1 MKEDLIFKNW
11 RPRASA
17 IGNLM
22 TGFNG
27 ITEAQTAELN
37 KLEQRVRD
45 SADNP
50 KLALTDNMKAKLAE
64 LKAKRDA
71 PIELSTGAK
80 SYLDVVFRDVF
91 WKRKR
96 FLQNKYLE
104 KGLFFEQNALALL
117 SKVDNA
123 FYVKNDLFFENSWV
137 QGTPDNVTDIVRDTK
152 CSYDLETFENS
163 ELSTLYKWQ
172 IKAYCWL
179 TGLTRGQLVF
189 ALVNSPLHHLLNEKN
204 RMFYQ
209 CGNPSDLDEEW
220 IRTVSQLERNFIFDI
235 DEFKIEYPHYE
246 FVSPVLNFTIP
257 EQFRIKKF
265 DVELE
270 ESDIEDM
277 KLATMLSREYLCLK
291 EIEVYNRKNQ

>member
-37 KLEQRVRD
+37 KLKQRVRD

-123 FYVKNDLFFENSWV
+123 FYIKNDLFFENSWV

-179 TGLTRGQLVF
+179 TGLTHGQLVF

-246 FVSPVLNFTIP
+246 FVSPVLDFTIP

>member
-11 RPRASA
+11 KPRASA

-27 ITEAQTAELN
+27 ITESQTAELN

-45 SADNP
+45 GVDNP

-96 FLQNKYLE
+96 FLSNKYLE

-117 SKVDNA
+117 SKVDND
-123 FYVKNDLFFENSWV
+123 FYVKNDQFFENDFV
-137 QGTPDNVTDIVRDTK
+137 QGTPDNITDIVRDTK

-179 TGLTRGQLVF
+179 TETTRGELVY

-209 CGNPSDLDEEW
+209 CGNPSDFDEEW
-220 IRTVSQLERNFIFDI
+220 MRTVSQLERNFIFDI
-235 DEFKIEYPHYE
+235 DEFKKEYPHYE
-246 FVSPVLNFTIP
+246 FVSLVLDFTIP

-265 DVELE
+265 NVELKH
-270 ESDIEDM
+270 SDIEDI

-291 EIEVYNRKNQ
+291 EIEIYNRKNQ